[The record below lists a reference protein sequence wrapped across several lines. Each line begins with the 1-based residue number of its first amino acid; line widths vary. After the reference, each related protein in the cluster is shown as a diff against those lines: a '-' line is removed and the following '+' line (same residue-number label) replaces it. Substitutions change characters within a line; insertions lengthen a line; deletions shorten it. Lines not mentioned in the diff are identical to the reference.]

1 MINPSLGNLSLSSE
15 KLKKLLAEER
25 GIKSY
30 KSISEDELLSA
41 LILWKPVKKS
51 KKPKINLSKAR
62 IEKVRNEFNVSRHTF
77 SKSKIKEIRR
87 NLYEIKN
94 RGESFCSTHGKDRKK
109 P

>member
-41 LILWKPVKKS
+41 LIL
-51 KKPKINLSKAR
+51 
-62 IEKVRNEFNVSRHTF
+62 
-77 SKSKIKEIRR
+77 
-87 NLYEIKN
+87 
-94 RGESFCSTHGKDRKK
+94 
-109 P
+109 